1 MNRSLFD
8 FSPAAW
14 LPVQDREVLER
25 CRNVR
30 REEMEITNENGYSIR
45 VVHTP
50 PARWPA
56 SFLTGSTRSDV
67 EDRKT
72 VIVFPEFL
80 ERHLCFRGGD
90 V

>member
-45 VVHTP
+45 VVPHP
-50 PARWPA
+50 SSAVACELFNWVY
-56 SFLTGSTRSDV
+56 RSDV

-72 VIVFPEFL
+72 VIVFPNSWRDIYVSVAEM
-80 ERHLCFRGGD
+80 
-90 V
+90 